1 MLDTVSRSN
10 NLVVKKVSSI
20 SKLPT
25 CPAVYAMYGG
35 KGRGVYVA
43 YVGTSKSLKQRMGQH
58 LVNRDSSV
66 TTGTSA
72 VGLNADYVTK
82 IAWWEHPKFD
92 DQDFLRAAELVAFD
106 VLNPALRS
114 RGQVTDRAKKLHT
127 SKDFH
132 QKMKDV
138 FQAEPVGELDIPSLE
153 EALDRIDELEK
164 RIDSLEG
171 EG

>member
-1 MLDTVSRSN
+1 MR
-10 NLVVKKVSSI
+10 KVSSI

-25 CPAVYAMYGG
+25 CPAVYALYGG
-35 KGRGVYVA
+35 KGRGLYVA
-43 YVGTSKSLKQRMGQH
+43 YVGTTKRLKQRIVQH

-72 VGLNADYVTK
+72 AGLNAGYVRK
-82 IAWWEHPKFD
+82 IVWWENSRFD

-106 VLNPALRS
+106 VLDPALRS

-132 QKMKDV
+132 KKMKDV
-138 FQAEPVGELDIPSLE
+138 FQAEPAGELNIPSLE
-153 EALDRIDELEK
+153 DALDRIDELEK
-164 RIDSLEG
+164 RIASLEKD
-171 EG
+171 EE

>member
-1 MLDTVSRSN
+1 MKR
-10 NLVVKKVSSI
+10 VSSI

-35 KGRGVYVA
+35 KGRSVYVA

-82 IAWWEHPKFD
+82 IAWWEHPGFD

-106 VLNPALRS
+106 VLDPALRS

-132 QKMKDV
+132 QEMKVV
-138 FQAEPVGELDIPSLE
+138 FQAEPSGELTLPSLE
-153 EALDRIDELEK
+153 EALDRIDGLEK
-164 RIDSLEG
+164 RIDSLEKG
-171 EG
+171 KRS